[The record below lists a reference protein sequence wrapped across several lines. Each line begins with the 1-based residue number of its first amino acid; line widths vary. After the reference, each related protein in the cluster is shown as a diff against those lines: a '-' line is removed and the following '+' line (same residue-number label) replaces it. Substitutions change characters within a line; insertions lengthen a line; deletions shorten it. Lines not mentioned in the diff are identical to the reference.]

1 MEFPIAYGLSKT
13 GLPLILSEDNVCFII
28 DTGATNNTL
37 FHLVYENFKDKLK
50 VLDDT
55 LTVIGIDGV
64 KHETPIIEA
73 TFNFG
78 GEDYTSS
85 FSVLDATDAV
95 MTVQEESGIQIHGV
109 LGTSFFVE
117 NKWVIDFK
125 TCVVRED

>member
-37 FHLVYENFKDKLK
+37 FRFVYEHFKDKFK
-50 VLDDT
+50 
-55 LTVIGIDGV
+55 
-64 KHETPIIEA
+64 
-73 TFNFG
+73 
-78 GEDYTSS
+78 
-85 FSVLDATDAV
+85 VLDATDAV

-125 TCVVRED
+125 NCVVRED

>member
-1 MEFPIAYGLSKT
+1 M
-13 GLPLILSEDNVCFII
+13 
-28 DTGATNNTL
+28 
-37 FHLVYENFKDKLK
+37 
-50 VLDDT
+50 DDT

-117 NKWVIDFK
+117 KKWVIDFK
-125 TCVVRED
+125 NCVVRED

>member
-37 FHLVYENFKDKLK
+37 FRFVYE
-50 VLDDT
+50 
-55 LTVIGIDGV
+55 
-64 KHETPIIEA
+64 
-73 TFNFG
+73 FNFG

-117 NKWVIDFK
+117 NKWIIDFK
-125 TCVVRED
+125 NCVVRED

>member
-1 MEFPIAYGLSKT
+1 M
-13 GLPLILSEDNVCFII
+13 FII

-37 FHLVYENFKDKLK
+37 FRFVYEHFKDKFK

-117 NKWVIDFK
+117 NKCVIDFK
-125 TCVVRED
+125 NCVVRED

>member
-1 MEFPIAYGLSKT
+1 MYVLLLIREQLITPYSVSYMNISKT
-13 GLPLILSEDNVCFII
+13 NSRYWMTLS
-28 DTGATNNTL
+28 L
-37 FHLVYENFKDKLK
+37 
-50 VLDDT
+50 
-55 LTVIGIDGV
+55 VIGIDGV

-125 TCVVRED
+125 NCVVRED

>member
-37 FHLVYENFKDKLK
+37 FRFVYEHFKDKFK

-95 MTVQEESGIQIHGV
+95 MTVQEESDIQIHGV

-117 NKWVIDFK
+117 NK
-125 TCVVRED
+125 